1 MGDVEMTDAEM
12 IRKARGYTLID
23 CPTLASTLDL
33 LRGMTDR
40 FEARNAE
47 IAGLRESLEQAIAA
61 DPREGVPTVWK
72 PTMDLRWARH
82 RSALQQRWEADC
94 FLSEWREVPVA
105 AE

>member
-23 CPTLASTLDL
+23 CPTLASALDL
-33 LRGMTDR
+33 LRWMTDR

-47 IAGLRESLEQAIAA
+47 NARLRESLEQAIAA
-61 DPREGVPTVWK
+61 DPGEGVPTVWK

-82 RSALQQRWEADC
+82 RSALQQRWETENC
-94 FLSEWREVPVA
+94 LSEWRDVPTVT
-105 AE
+105 E